1 MWNFEQAE
9 QYAASLLK
17 FGINLGLE
25 RVEDYLNKSGYPWD
39 SIKFI
44 HVGGTNGKGST
55 AAMIAGILTHAGYRV
70 GLYTSPHINNYCDR
84 ISINGHSIQPGQFAE
99 LAEEI
104 AGETRGVSQD
114 AQFTEF
120 EFLTVLAFKFFN
132 REGVDVAVIEVGMGG
147 RFDATNVIPAPKLSV
162 ITNISKD
169 HTQYLGYSELDIAG
183 EKAGIIKPNGCLVT
197 AERSPEIRSMFWR
210 KCCELGADFFY
221 VGDEIEWRQGALVFS
236 EEGIVH
242 ECCLKSSL
250 FELES
255 LRLPLIG
262 QHQIMN
268 ACTALLGA
276 QVLWEKGL
284 SISQKDVRCGLENV
298 NLPGRIEILNCKPL
312 VILDAAHNTAGISAL
327 KDTIFRIAGERRLI
341 LVTGVLDDKEQE
353 KIAALWGDFPSRVI
367 VTRPENAGRSR
378 SWEHL
383 AHYFSR
389 HLDNVCLI
397 ESIDEAVACGWDLA
411 GKEDVLCVTGSFYL
425 LKRSRHR
432 LHALIEK
439 I

>member
-1 MWNFEQAE
+1 LWNFEQAE
-9 QYAASLLK
+9 QYVASLLK

-25 RVEDYLNKSGYPWD
+25 RVEDYLNKSGYPWG

-84 ISINGHSIQPGQFAE
+84 ISIDGQNIRPGQFAE

-104 AGETRGVSQD
+104 AGETEGVSRD
-114 AQFTEF
+114 ARLTEF

-132 REGVDVAVIEVGMGG
+132 REGVDAAVIEVGMGG
-147 RFDATNVIPAPKLSV
+147 RFDATNVIPAPELSV

-197 AERSPEIRSMFWR
+197 AEQSPEIRSMFWR
-210 KCCELGADFFY
+210 KCCELGSDFFV
-221 VGDEIEWRQGALVFS
+221 VGDEITWRQGPMVFS
-236 EEGIVH
+236 KEGIVQ
-242 ECCLKSSL
+242 ECCLKGSL
-250 FELES
+250 FELNS
-255 LRLPLIG
+255 LGLPLIG
-262 QHQIMN
+262 QHQIIN

-276 QVLWEKGL
+276 QVLREKGL
-284 SISQKDVRCGLENV
+284 SISQQDVRWGLENA
-298 NLPGRIEILNCKPL
+298 NLPGRIEVLNRKPL

-327 KDTIFRIAGERRLI
+327 RDTIFRIAGEGRLI
-341 LVTGVLDDKEQE
+341 LVTGVLDDKEQDR
-353 KIAALWGDFPSRVI
+353 IAALWGDFPSRVI
-367 VTRPENAGRSR
+367 VTRPENADRSR
-378 SWEHL
+378 SWEQL

-389 HLDNVCLI
+389 YLDSVCLI
-397 ESIDEAVACGWDLA
+397 ESIDEAVACGWDFT
-411 GKEDVLCVTGSFYL
+411 GNEDVLCVSGSFYL
-425 LKRSRHR
+425 LKRSRHK